1 MENDRPRRRL
11 RLRLRLRRFWPLAL
25 PCLLAV
31 AWLAWSVVAY
41 ATSLRAYA
49 IPSGSM
55 SPTITAGDRVCV
67 DTSRRTPPRRGE
79 VWVIAV
85 PTGSRFIKRV
95 VGLPGE
101 TVAVTGGQV
110 VIDGRPLTESYLTGP
125 IRYTMPAVRLG
136 PNEYFV
142 LGDNRNTSQD
152 SHVFGPVPGQHF
164 IGRAL
169 YRYWPMG
176 RVGSLR

>member
-1 MENDRPRRRL
+1 MENDRPGRRPRI
-11 RLRLRLRRFWPLAL
+11 RRFWPLAL
-25 PCLLAV
+25 PCLMAG
-31 AWLAWSVVAY
+31 AWMAWSAVAY
-41 ATSLRAYA
+41 ATSLRVYA

-79 VWVIAV
+79 VWVVAM
-85 PTGSRFIKRV
+85 PTGSLFIKRV

-110 VIDGRPLTESYLTGP
+110 VIDGRPLAEPYLAGP
-125 IRYTMPAVRLG
+125 IGYTMRAVRIG
-136 PNEYFV
+136 PDEYFV

-152 SHVFGPVPGQHF
+152 SHVFGPVAARQF
-164 IGRAL
+164 IGRVL

-176 RVGSLR
+176 RLGGLR